1 MSALQIAISCCTC
14 RAGGAFDVQSHAD
27 SALAKFDSLID
38 NDSIPQLQQTPAE
51 AAADQKQEQKAPK
64 PELTVTYQKPLV
76 KAAGHLLLYLEQQ
89 CEDYAKQVQHLL
101 TALLRSDVHLS

>member
-1 MSALQIAISCCTC
+1 M
-14 RAGGAFDVQSHAD
+14 QSHAD

-38 NDSIPQLQQTPAE
+38 NDSIPQLQRTPEE
-51 AAADQKQEQKAPK
+51 AVADKKQEQKAPK

-89 CEDYAKQVQHLL
+89 CEEYAKRV
-101 TALLRSDVHLS
+101 